1 VIVFLYDSNKLQH
14 FFKKWTKKTVP
25 KIIHQMWL
33 DKKEMDNEGPP
44 EGKTN
49 PIYKKYIRS
58 WKKK

>member
-1 VIVFLYDSNKLQH
+1 MD
-14 FFKKWTKKTVP
+14 KKTVP